1 MDENEQAKTDNP
13 VGESFDIIYD
23 VYLPSGVV
31 MSEFSMEDAM
41 HTVSH
46 FRATKYPTGEIKVVR
61 REILTKETT
70 VYVDAP

>member
-1 MDENEQAKTDNP
+1 MDENVQAKTDNP

-23 VYLPSGVV
+23 VYLPNKVV
-31 MSEFSMEDAM
+31 IPSPDMEAAM
-41 HTVSH
+41 HTVTH
-46 FRATKYPTGEIKVVR
+46 FRKTKFPTGEIKVVR

>member
-1 MDENEQAKTDNP
+1 MDENEQVKTDNP

-23 VYLPSGVV
+23 VYLPSKVAIPCTD
-31 MSEFSMEDAM
+31 MEMAM
-41 HTVSH
+41 DTVRH
-46 FRATKYPTGEIKVVR
+46 FRKTKYPTGEIKVVR